1 MNEQVAEL
9 DTAQKPRLG
18 PGERLQAARISLG
31 ISLEEVAGKLR
42 LSKAILS
49 SLEDNQYDEI
59 TAPIFVKGYLRSY
72 ARQVNL
78 DENDIIDQYTTYY
91 TDNDPPITST
101 SNTTA
106 DINVDDSTVK
116 WATWLIVIIVLGLLA
131 MWWWNRSNQPQQTVS
146 LDAPAETVTEIIS
159 PAGEM
164 VESEQSGIA
173 GDSAPVENITASDET
188 VAEAISADE
197 DATMG
202 AETPSADEAPPDL
215 DTAIEQ
221 AVDAI
226 NNKIARQEEINT
238 AVIDPNS
245 DVVVSDELPP
255 SNDLV
260 IEISADT
267 WADIRDADGNKVIY
281 DLLRSGARRSVSG
294 RAPFR
299 VFLGNGH
306 GATLSY
312 QGEAVDFKSSIRAD
326 NTARVVIGR

>member
-1 MNEQVAEL
+1 MNEQVGEL

-31 ISLEEVAGKLR
+31 VSLEELAGKLR

-101 SNTTA
+101 SNTAA

-131 MWWWNRSNQPQQTVS
+131 MWWWNRTNQPQQTVS
-146 LDAPAETVTEIIS
+146 LDAPAETIEETIESSDQVVEPEQSAIVSDSDSTE
-159 PAGEM
+159 EM
-164 VESEQSGIA
+164 VVEIA
-173 GDSAPVENITASDET
+173 DISDDTDVASDSE
-188 VAEAISADE
+188 SAD
-197 DATMG
+197 G
-202 AETPSADEAPPDL
+202 PPDL
-215 DTAIEQ
+215 DAAIEE
-221 AVDAI
+221 AVNAI
-226 NNKIARQEEINT
+226 NNEMARQEVVDGAIAEEPT
-238 AVIDPNS
+238 ADPAES
-245 DVVVSDELPP
+245 GAASPAG
-255 SNDLV
+255 DLV

-267 WADIRDADGNKVIY
+267 WTDIRDADGNKVIY
-281 DLLRSGARRSVSG
+281 DLLRSGAKRSVTG
-294 RAPFR
+294 KAPFR

-306 GATLSY
+306 GVTLSY
-312 QGEAVDFKSSIRAD
+312 QGEVVDFKASIRAD
-326 NTARVVIGR
+326 NTARVMIGR